1 MVNSMLSH
9 MASWIACKQRHM
21 VGKGSEFCTI
31 TMFVASIT
39 KEMFCTKSK
48 IYRFALDLPPCHI

>member
-1 MVNSMLSH
+1 